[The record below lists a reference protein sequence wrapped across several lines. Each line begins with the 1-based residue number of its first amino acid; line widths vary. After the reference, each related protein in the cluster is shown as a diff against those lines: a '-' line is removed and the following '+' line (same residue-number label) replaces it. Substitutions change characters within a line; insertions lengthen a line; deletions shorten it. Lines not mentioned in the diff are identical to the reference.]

1 MENMNLKQ
9 QLALYQEVAEKNFK
23 IAIDKYVKLKFQLYD
38 ICDKD
43 TGAIYLTD
51 KDSVLLS
58 SKYKEHPIFKIFDID
73 CIENHRRYTCNMN
86 NRILL
91 RGPQNYYFG
100 FCYLGDL
107 YVENEQIINTLEYVK
122 KFITASQNVKYDGF
136 NYRNILDVKTVLA
149 IIDVIRNSVKTNL
162 FFCLMKE
169 NNIKDI
175 YIYNDG
181 ENNLANDFYKLLKK
195 IENKINDIILEQKY
209 ELIEKLDEIS
219 NEFLKLQTTLIKE
232 MKENKDDYKNDLYIR
247 YRKAREADCVIENII
262 CIKYAIEEILTQKK
276 DMINKINLYVLGL
289 NYGSIELTAIVDI
302 ILEKKGISHLSGN
315 IMKKFRKVYVEAAN
329 TQKNIINKTIAKN
342 AYYIIVDEN
351 IMTGQTLENAKKY
364 LENFNLKLLDTII
377 IKYPTIARVKNINN
391 VEKDKYLELLK
402 NIKGMLVP
410 TNYSKLC
417 EYRKDFIFPYM
428 DKLGTFDLYKYEL
441 LKNLYKNGKYIKES
455 AVARV
460 EKYYEN
466 IFF

>member
-1 MENMNLKQ
+1 MKYINLKHE
-9 QLALYQEVAEKNFK
+9 LALYQDMAESKFEFLVC
-23 IAIDKYVKLKFQLYD
+23 KYVKLKFQIYD
-38 ICDKD
+38 IYDKD

-51 KDSVLLS
+51 KDSILLS
-58 SKYKEHPIFKIFDID
+58 TKYKEHPIFKIFDID
-73 CIENHRRYTCNMN
+73 CIESHRKYTCNMN

-107 YVENEQIINTLEYVK
+107 DVKNEQIISTLECVK
-122 KFITASQNVKYDGF
+122 KFIIASKSVQYNEFSY
-136 NYRNILDVKTVLA
+136 NNILDVKTILA
-149 IIDVIRNSVKTNL
+149 IIDVVRNSVITNL

-169 NNIKDI
+169 DNIKDI
-175 YIYNDG
+175 YVYNDG
-181 ENNLANDFYKLLKK
+181 ENRLANDLYDLLKK
-195 IENKINDIILEQKY
+195 IENKIYDVILEQNCK
-209 ELIEKLDEIS
+209 LIEYFDEIV
-219 NEFLKLQTTLIKE
+219 NEFLKLQTTLISE
-232 MKENKDDYKNDLYIR
+232 IKENQDDYKNDLYIR
-247 YRKAREADCVIENII
+247 YRKSREADCGIENII
-262 CIKYAIEEILTQKK
+262 CIKYAIEEIMKQKK
-276 DMINKINLYVLGL
+276 EIISANNLYILGL

-302 ILEKKGISHLSGN
+302 MLDKKEISHIAGN

-329 TQKNIINKTIAKN
+329 MQKNITNTNIEKN

-351 IMTGQTLENAKKY
+351 IMTGQTLESAKKY
-364 LENFNLKLLDTII
+364 LENFNLKLLDIII
-377 IKYPTIARVKNINN
+377 IKYPTVARVKNIIN
-391 VEKDKYLELLK
+391 VEYDKYFVLLK

-417 EYRKDFIFPYM
+417 EYRNDFIFPYM

-441 LKNLYKNGKYIKES
+441 LKNLYKNGEYIKES

-460 EKYYEN
+460 EKYYKN

>member
-1 MENMNLKQ
+1 MKNINLKE
-9 QLALYQEVAEKNFK
+9 QLALYQEMAEKNLELVM
-23 IAIDKYVKLKFQLYD
+23 DKYVKFKFKLYD
-38 ICDKD
+38 IFDKE
-43 TGAIYLTD
+43 TGSIYLTD
-51 KDSVLLS
+51 KDSVLLN

-73 CIENHRRYTCNMN
+73 CIENHRKYTCNMN

-107 YVENEQIINTLEYVK
+107 DVKKEQIVNTLEYVE
-122 KFITASQNVKYDGF
+122 KFIVISKSVKYEEFD
-136 NYRNILDVKTVLA
+136 YENILDVKTILA
-149 IIDVIRNSVKTNL
+149 IIDVIRNSIITNL

-175 YIYNDG
+175 YVYDEG
-181 ENNLANDFYKLLKK
+181 ENILANEFYKLLKK
-195 IENKINDIILEQKY
+195 VENKIYDIVLEQKY
-209 ELIEKLDEIS
+209 KLIEYFDEIV

-232 MKENKDDYKNDLYIR
+232 IKENQDDYKNDLYIR
-247 YRKAREADCVIENII
+247 YRKSREADCGIENII
-262 CIKYAIEEILTQKK
+262 CIKYAIEEILRQKK
-276 DMINKINLYVLGL
+276 DIIGETNLYVLGL

-302 ILEKKGISHLSGN
+302 ILEKKGISYISGN

-329 TQKNIINKTIAKN
+329 KQKNIINNKIEKN
-342 AYYIIVDEN
+342 VYYIIVDEN

-377 IKYPTIARVKNINN
+377 IKYPTVARVKNITN
-391 VEKDKYLELLK
+391 VEDSKYIESFK

-417 EYRKDFIFPYM
+417 EYRYDFIFPYM

-441 LKNLYKNGKYIKES
+441 LKNLYKNGEYIKES